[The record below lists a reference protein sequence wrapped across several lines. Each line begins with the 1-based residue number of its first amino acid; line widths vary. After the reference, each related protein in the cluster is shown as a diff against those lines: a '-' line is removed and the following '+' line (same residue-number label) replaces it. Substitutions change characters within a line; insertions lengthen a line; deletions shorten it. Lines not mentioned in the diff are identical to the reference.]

1 MAQHGVKAPD
11 SGAIV
16 GADGLIRPV
25 WATGNNL
32 LQDYYDHEWGMPV
45 TDEHGMFER
54 LALEGFQAGLSWVT
68 VLRKRDHFREVFA
81 QFDPDLV
88 SQFDDSKVA
97 ELLADTGIIRNRAKI
112 LATIKNAR
120 ATTKLRESGGL
131 SDFIWS
137 FKPDSTPQPQCI
149 ADIPTQSPESLAL
162 SKALKKLGFSFV
174 GPTTM
179 YALMEAVGIIDTHLV
194 SSHRRGTSGIWQN

>member
-1 MAQHGVKAPD
+1 METAAKAIE
-11 SGAIV
+11 SGAVV
-16 GADGLIRPV
+16 GTDGLIRPV
-25 WATGNNL
+25 WATGNDL
-32 LQDYYDHEWGMPV
+32 LQEYYDHEWGMPI
-45 TDEHGMFER
+45 TDEHAMFER

-68 VLRKRDHFREVFA
+68 VLRKRDRFRQVFA

-88 SQFDDSKVA
+88 AQFDASHVA
-97 ELLADTGIIRNRAKI
+97 ELMADTGIIRNRAKI
-112 LATIKNAR
+112 MATIKNAQ
-120 ATTKLRESGGL
+120 ATIELRKSGGL

-137 FKPDSTPQPQCI
+137 FKPDSTPLPQNM

-179 YALMEAVGIIDTHLV
+179 YALMEAVGIVDTHLV
-194 SSHRRGTSGIWQN
+194 SSHRRGSSGIWLP